1 MSPSRRA
8 PGTAEGALSGD
19 SPRAPRRAL
28 LSVAN
33 KAGLVEFARA
43 LEALSYE
50 ILSTGGTA
58 AALRAAGVA
67 VTDVAAVTGFP
78 ELMDGRLKTLHPK
91 IHGGLLA
98 RSGTDDAAL
107 EEHGIGLIDVLAG
120 NLYPFEET
128 VTRPDC
134 TDAEAIENIDVGG
147 PAMLRAAAKNHER
160 VTVVVDP
167 ADYAHVAASL
177 RTGGTSESQ
186 RRALAAKAFAHTARY
201 DAGICRYLRAHD
213 ASPTPWPDPLIASWQ
228 LVKPLRYGENPHQT
242 AALYADAD
250 ARSASLTRAA
260 QLQGKELSYN
270 NLVDADAALETVMT
284 FDGVACVIV
293 KHANPCGIAVAPT
306 PAGGGRGRRSCPS
319 GS

>member
-1 MSPSRRA
+1 MSSTRRGA
-8 PGTAEGALSGD
+8 PQGLTPGAVA
-19 SPRAPRRAL
+19 PPRRAL

-33 KAGLVEFARA
+33 KTGVVEFARA

-67 VTDVAAVTGFP
+67 VTDVAAVTRFP
-78 ELMDGRLKTLHPK
+78 EIMDGRVKTLHPQ

-98 RSGTDDAAL
+98 RSGTDDEAL
-107 EEHGIGLIDVLAG
+107 ATHGIGLIDVLAV

-128 VTRPDC
+128 VERPDC

-167 ADYAHVAASL
+167 ADYEQVAASL
-177 RTGGTSESQ
+177 RDGGVPDAQ
-186 RRALAAKAFAHTARY
+186 RRALAANAFVHTARY
-201 DAGICRYLRAHD
+201 DSAISRYLRSTD
-213 ASPTPWPDPLIASWQ
+213 ISPAPWPDPFIASWQ
-228 LVKPLRYGENPHQT
+228 LSKPLRYGENPHQT
-242 AALYADAD
+242 AALYTDAD
-250 ARSASLTRAA
+250 GGSPSLARSE

-270 NLVDADAALETVMT
+270 NLVDADAALEAVMA
-284 FDGVACVIV
+284 FEG
-293 KHANPCGIAVAPT
+293 
-306 PAGGGRGRRSCPS
+306 
-319 GS
+319 